1 MIQEIS
7 TITLKSI
14 APVIFKDVTTFIKS
28 KYSKQ
33 SALNKLSED
42 NHELVSSISK
52 FMYVKTLATGADVP
66 KNLFDFFQK
75 PKLNFNKN
83 NFFVEHIGDIKKYT
97 NMDNYNNIIF
107 EGTVG
112 QGKSIFLRSLFIQ
125 DFVNNSRIPVFIEL
139 KNISNKKNL
148 MTLIKDYLSVW
159 IGSDQDVLNIV
170 LKSGKVSIFLDA
182 FDEIDLDLL
191 EDTHTEIDLLVKS
204 YPSLNVI
211 ITSRPDTIILN
222 NPNFYTISLC
232 AYGKEEQEGLI
243 DKIVA
248 DDDNKKILKDSIS
261 VSSFEVSEVLKTPL
275 MVILYVKQYEVG
287 FSVPQH
293 VSDFYKNIFD
303 VVTFTHDKSK
313 GIEKRKSFSSL
324 SQNQLENV
332 FQRFCFELFLTGKT
346 VFDKNTFTQ
355 LLERSVNKSLIKT
368 EIDYSQLI
376 NDYTRFAC
384 LILKDGLKFTFIH
397 KSIMEYYVANFISE
411 LTEAR
416 AEEVLYRK
424 FLNIKTGIFILM
436 ESNIVDFLSVI
447 KPYFYNKY
455 YFIKG
460 LVEYE
465 KLFDV
470 KFCDDELNFNKFLD
484 NLYIL
489 NKQDFND
496 LSRGS
501 SKRREGT
508 RFSFLAGESDIVYKL
523 IVKRL
528 RPIIQYSYENNI
540 VDLTTLNIRT
550 TPYHVE
556 IIKSKDEFK
565 RVKEVI
571 KDPVVFEKL
580 RSLWSD
586 VCLEIDSIKNT
597 ILELES
603 SVLSDDLDF

>member
-14 APVIFKDVTTFIKS
+14 APVIFKDVTSFIKS
-28 KYSKQ
+28 KYSKKTV
-33 SALNKLSED
+33 LNKLSED
-42 NHELVSSISK
+42 NHDLVSSISK

-83 NFFVEHIGDIKKYT
+83 TFFVEHIGDIKKYT

-159 IGSDQDVLNIV
+159 IGSDQEILNIV

-261 VSSFEVSEVLKTPL
+261 VSSFEVREVLKTPL

-355 LLERSVNKSLIKT
+355 LLERSINKNFITT

-416 AEEVLYRK
+416 AEEVLYKK
-424 FLNIKTGIFILM
+424 FLNMKTGIFVLM
-436 ESNIVDFLSVI
+436 ESNIIDFLAVI

-460 LVEYE
+460 LGEYE
-465 KLFDV
+465 ELFEI
-470 KFCDDELNFNKFLD
+470 KFFDDELNFNKFLD

-489 NKQDFND
+489 NKRDSLNV
-496 LSRGS
+496 SKGA
-501 SKRREGT
+501 SKRREGK
-508 RFSFLAGESDIVYKL
+508 RFSFITGESDIVYKL
-523 IVKRL
+523 MVKRL
-528 RPIIQYSYENNI
+528 RPIIQYSYERNI

-550 TPYHVE
+550 ALFHVE
-556 IIKSKDEFK
+556 NPQSKDEFNK
-565 RVKEVI
+565 VKVVI
-571 KDPVVFEKL
+571 QDPVVFEKL

-586 VCLEIDSIKNT
+586 VCLEIDTIKNT
-597 ILELES
+597 ILGLES